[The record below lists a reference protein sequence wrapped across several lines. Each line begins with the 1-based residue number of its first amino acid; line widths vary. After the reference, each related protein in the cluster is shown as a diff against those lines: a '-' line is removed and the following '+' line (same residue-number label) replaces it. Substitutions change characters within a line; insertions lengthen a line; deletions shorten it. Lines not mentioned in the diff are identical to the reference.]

1 VLRHEFKATVQWEI
15 TAHVT
20 PTNPAF

>member
-1 VLRHEFKATVQWEI
+1 VLRYEFKATVQWEI